1 VHAELH
7 AGADQGPDD
16 VPQAPAVSG
25 QGQEAPVTDLEV
37 LKAALERV
45 IHLDGVLR
53 WTVDE
58 PEEGDES
65 GVVRDHL
72 GSRVCTPQDVPSAGD
87 ARENGEAIAL
97 CVTAM
102 PELLAELQALS
113 AGPPAGV
120 RRGLPSS
127 ESIVA
132 WLRYMGTAHR
142 DLEAKRELDR
152 VLGLANNTLGAL
164 RKAIESGDLRIGGD

>member
-1 VHAELH
+1 
-7 AGADQGPDD
+7 
-16 VPQAPAVSG
+16 
-25 QGQEAPVTDLEV
+25 VTDLAP

-65 GVVRDHL
+65 GAVRDHH
-72 GSRVCTPQDVPSAGD
+72 GNRVCTPQDVPSAGEAVD
-87 ARENGEAIAL
+87 NGTAIAL
-97 CVTAM
+97 CITAM
-102 PELLAELQALS
+102 PEILAELEVLREQQPGS
-113 AGPPAGV
+113 PAGV
-120 RRGLPSS
+120 RHGLPSS

-142 DLEAKRELDR
+142 DPEAKREMDR

-164 RKAIESGDLRIGGD
+164 RKAIESGDLRVGGG